1 MPLLLLTF
9 SKVLLGTPELL
20 KTKSSA
26 NGSVKSVSMRTR
38 YVLISTWTVLFAKEE
53 GNASLPGVLV
63 WGRLSLYRRDIA
75 PTHIQCAIFK
85 QALLIHTPN
94 TCRFGQVQFLIR
106 RLGHTSHLCLA
117 CLHVCICLMQMW
129 KRSGIG
135 DMSCLC
141 IFSHPHTTS
150 LAPAG
155 CWTLCVLLWRV
166 LCGNLCPG
174 HWWSS
179 QWQHNDHRDR

>member
-9 SKVLLGTPELL
+9 SKALLGTPELL

-26 NGSVKSVSMRTR
+26 NGSVKSVSARTR

-63 WGRLSLYRRDIA
+63 WGRLPLCRPDVA

-85 QALLIHTPN
+85 QALLTHLPTPASLVKFSEVRSYV
-94 TCRFGQVQFLIR
+94 TPLP
-106 RLGHTSHLCLA
+106 HLFAYLYLLDA
-117 CLHVCICLMQMW
+117 NV

-141 IFSHPHTTS
+141 IFFHPHTTS
-150 LAPAG
+150 LAPAS